1 MFIYLYIYILSKFL
15 KFQKFFTK
23 SRGKFYIFLD
33 FQIFKFFYEKLKK
46 KLLKKNFLSL
56 HRGYT
61 KNKNTKFNFKFQ
73 ISNFKFQFQ
82 FYLLTWSYTFYEN
95 SSFTRSRCCKTL
107 GS

>member
-23 SRGKFYIFLD
+23 SRGKFYIFLN

-46 KLLKKNFLSL
+46 KLLKKIFLSL

-61 KNKNTKFNFKFQ
+61 KNKNTKF
-73 ISNFKFQFQ
+73 NFKFQFQ

>member
-1 MFIYLYIYILSKFL
+1 MYLFIYIFICLYVYILSKFL

-46 KLLKKNFLSL
+46 KLLKKIFLSL

-73 ISNFKFQFQ
+73 ISILFINLEL
-82 FYLLTWSYTFYEN
+82 YIL
-95 SSFTRSRCCKTL
+95 
-107 GS
+107 